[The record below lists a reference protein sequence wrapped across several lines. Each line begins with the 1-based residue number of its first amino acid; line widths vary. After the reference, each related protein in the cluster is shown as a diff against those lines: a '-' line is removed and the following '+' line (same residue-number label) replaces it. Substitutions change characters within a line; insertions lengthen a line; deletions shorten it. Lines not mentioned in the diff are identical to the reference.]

1 MKVIKFG
8 GSSLADAKQIKK
20 AAEIIC
26 DDRERRIV
34 VVSAPGKRYSQDRKV
49 TDLLIELA
57 CDCLEGRDCVRA
69 LEGVISRYRQI
80 AEELGIRSSIADE
93 IEGDIKHRISSAHLP
108 EKKFLDLIK
117 AAGED
122 NCARLIAAYL
132 CQKGENAEY
141 VNPKDAGLMLCEE
154 EGHVKILP
162 SSYEALSKL
171 KERKSLMVFPGF
183 FGYSPEGEVITFPRG
198 GSDITGSIL
207 AAAVNAALY
216 ENFTDV
222 DSVFAASPSVI
233 RNPAPIR
240 TMSYEEMRELSGAGF
255 GVLHEE
261 AVAPAWR
268 KGIPI
273 NIRNTNNPKEPG
285 TMIVSGKC
293 GRNHPGIVGIA
304 AEKGFVTM
312 HVTKSLMK
320 YETGFERN
328 LLGILDEE
336 GLTYDYLT
344 IGIDNVSFTA
354 RASETNAEKRER
366 IVKRIYT
373 ELKADKIEIENNRAV
388 IMLIGQDIA
397 RYAEAAGKACDA
409 LTAEKISVKM
419 VNQNTAEG
427 SILFEVEEKE
437 ADLAVKVLYRSF
449 FQKKERICLNRRNSN
464 SRDFRA
470 FCTKTPRGTVEG

>member
-34 VVSAPGKRYSQDRKV
+34 VVLAPGKRYSQDRKV

-108 EKKFLDLIK
+108 KKKFLDLIK

-122 NCARLIAAYL
+122 NCARLSS
-132 CQKGENAEY
+132 
-141 VNPKDAGLMLCEE
+141 
-154 EGHVKILP
+154 IL
-162 SSYEALSKL
+162 
-171 KERKSLMVFPGF
+171 V
-183 FGYSPEGEVITFPRG
+183 PEGEVITFPRC

-207 AAAVNAALY
+207 AAAVDAALY
-216 ENFTDV
+216 
-222 DSVFAASPSVI
+222 
-233 RNPAPIR
+233 
-240 TMSYEEMRELSGAGF
+240 
-255 GVLHEE
+255 EE

-304 AEKGFVTM
+304 VEKGFVTM